1 MSRSSAFSSFRA
13 WDARAVV
20 ALHKSANRSHGSR
33 MITVFLGTYLPYLAV
48 AGYGFF
54 LAAYYP
60 EPFAAFIEAALAGV
74 IARFAIGS
82 PLRYF
87 FPRSRPHKTHGLSS
101 LIREESLSL
110 PSGHALFFF
119 AFAVSAWFV
128 APWAGIA
135 LFLIAAVI
143 GVARIAAGIHYPSD
157 IVLGALVGAAVA
169 SAFHSLVLL

>member
-1 MSRSSAFSSFRA
+1 MAA
-13 WDARAVV
+13 
-20 ALHKSANRSHGSR
+20 
-33 MITVFLGTYLPYLAV
+33 VFLGTYLPYLAV
-48 AGYGFF
+48 AGYGAF
-54 LAAYYP
+54 LVACYP
-60 EPFAAFIEAALAGV
+60 ERFAAAAFIEAVLAGA
-74 IARFAIGS
+74 IARLAIGS

-135 LFLIAAVI
+135 LFLIAAII
-143 GVARIAAGIHYPSD
+143 GAARVAAGVHYPSD
-157 IVLGALVGAAVA
+157 IALGALIGSAAA
-169 SAFHSLVLL
+169 AALYISLPIV